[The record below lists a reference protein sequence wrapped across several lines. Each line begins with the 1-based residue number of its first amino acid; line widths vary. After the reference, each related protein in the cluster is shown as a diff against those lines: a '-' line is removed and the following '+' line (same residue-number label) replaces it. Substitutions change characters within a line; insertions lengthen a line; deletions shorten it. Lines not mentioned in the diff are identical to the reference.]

1 LYDMDVY
8 INTMPHRSFFSN
20 SDKLKGPTQKNSKPV
35 WSGRDLVYSVD
46 YEMSPIANLNYTL
59 PTAMVES
66 VLSQNK
72 TIYMHM
78 QVHFRTQVDDPNTK
92 DERFLELQR
101 LGIQN

>member
-1 LYDMDVY
+1 
-8 INTMPHRSFFSN
+8 
-20 SDKLKGPTQKNSKPV
+20 
-35 WSGRDLVYSVD
+35 
-46 YEMSPIANLNYTL
+46 
-59 PTAMVES
+59 MVES

>member
-1 LYDMDVY
+1 MDIF

-20 SDKLKGPTQKNSKPV
+20 SDKLKGPTQKTSKPV
-35 WSGRDLVYSVD
+35 WQGKDLVYSID
-46 YEMSPIANLNYTL
+46 NEKSPLQTLNYTM
-59 PTAMVES
+59 PTSMVES

-78 QVHFRTQVDDPNTK
+78 QVHMRSQANDPQTK

-101 LGIQN
+101 LGL